1 MRLTCLIK
9 LENPF
14 SLVVLYWHVL
24 LLLLILFIQFYQY
37 FNILRVVVE
46 DVELQLAD
54 EFVLL
59 VLVVA
64 VLEKEYLELLCNE
77 WFWWSFMWVL
87 LSMGLLTFF
96 YFFFLIH
103 LWQIILQ
110 KVLFALHLH
119 NLFPSQIINPVLH
132 KPLNNSLHFLL
143 MHIPQGSPFNRV

>member
-103 LWQIILQ
+103 LWQIILK
-110 KVLFALHLH
+110 KVLFGRKQFFA
-119 NLFPSQIINPVLH
+119 SQIGNPVFEKAFDNGFDFVWVLIC
-132 KPLNNSLHFLL
+132 PGL
-143 MHIPQGSPFNRV
+143 PFNRV